1 MRKYRLFQVD
11 AFTRE
16 KYAGNP
22 AGVVLDAEGLG
33 EEDMRRVAR
42 ELNNSETAFV
52 FPSRSPEYDVYVRFF
67 TPTREVPICGH
78 ATVAAHYVLAKGR
91 GMAGGRVLQKTGA
104 GILPVDILADGDDLR
119 IVMTQGSIEFG
130 GVIEGEE
137 RARLLAGLHLREDDL
152 RAGYPVQIVSTGHSK
167 VMVPITSRALLDAL
181 TPDSGALAALS
192 RDIGCNGY
200 YVFCSDWSGDPLPV
214 HGRMFA
220 PAAGIPE
227 DLVTGNANGP
237 LGAYL
242 VRHRLVR
249 HDGRVFSFNAAQ
261 GEAMG
266 RPGIINVEVDIRDDE
281 PVLVRISGHAVIV
294 FETEITV

>member
-1 MRKYRLFQVD
+1 MRTYRLFQVD

-52 FPSRSPEYDVYVRFF
+52 FPSRSPEYDVHVRFF

-78 ATVAAHYVLAKGR
+78 ATVAAHYVLAKTR

-119 IVMTQGSIEFG
+119 IVMTQGGIEFG
-130 GVIEGEE
+130 REILGEE
-137 RARLLAGLHLREDDL
+137 RARLLSALHLRESDL

-167 VMVPITSRALLDAL
+167 VMVPINSRSLLDARS
-181 TPDSGALAALS
+181 PDSAALAALS

-200 YVFCSDWSGDPLPV
+200 YVFTADWSGDPLPV
-214 HGRMFA
+214 HGRCLPPRRASWKTPSPAMPTARWARTWCATAWCGTMAASFRSMLFRGRPWAA
-220 PAAGIPE
+220 PASSA
-227 DLVTGNANGP
+227 L
-237 LGAYL
+237 
-242 VRHRLVR
+242 RW
-249 HDGRVFSFNAAQ
+249 
-261 GEAMG
+261 
-266 RPGIINVEVDIRDDE
+266 
-281 PVLVRISGHAVIV
+281 ISGMMSPPWSGYPAMP
-294 FETEITV
+294 